1 MRWLAAHTWLI
12 ALVPLVVI
20 ILISGY
26 VGKPLNLLKDTEV
39 DYIGK
44 DTVLA
49 MRLQSN
55 GQERAKTI
63 RYDAEMEDGSKVLL
77 YLQKDSLAMP
87 QLGDI
92 LMVKTKVERGG
103 RLGDFDYGLYLRRH
117 GIIGS
122 CWAYRRNWQVI
133 GHEED
138 RNIIGNAR
146 RCQYRLHEQY
156 RKMGID
162 GKELG
167 ILSALTLGYREELDK
182 DVQRAFSA
190 SGAMHVLAVSGLH
203 TGIVWGIVIWVL
215 TLGGWRKPLYE
226 ERWKRWLLSTL
237 IITILWG
244 YAFITGL
251 SPSVMRSALMLTFVE
266 CSFLFK
272 QQTSRWNAILAAA
285 LIILIINPLSLWS
298 VSFQLS
304 FAAVLSIMLVGSKL
318 QQKVVLRG
326 KMWQYIGGLL
336 IVSIAAQVGTMPL
349 TLHYFGQTSNYFALT
364 NLIVIPMA
372 GVLLWLGFSTLA
384 MSWCVVGEWLGV
396 ATKWCTWVLRE
407 AVEWI
412 ERLPFS
418 TTQISLSSESVAGL
432 YCAIICGLL
441 MLRGGKVHWWWLIG
455 VVTSLVVILICELGL
470 LC

>member
-226 ERWKRWLLSTL
+226 ERWKRWLLSIS
-237 IITILWG
+237 IIGILWG

-272 QQTSRWNAILAAA
+272 QQTSRWNAVLAAA
-285 LIILIINPLSLWS
+285 VIILIINPLSLWS

-304 FAAVLSIMLVGSKL
+304 FAAVLSIMLLGSGM
-318 QQKVVLRG
+318 QRKVFIRG
-326 KMWQYIGGLL
+326 KIGQYIGGLL

-372 GVLLWLGFSTLA
+372 GVLLCLGFSTLA
-384 MSWCVVGEWLGV
+384 MSWCVVGEWLGT
-396 ATKWCTWVLRE
+396 AAKWCTWVLRE

-412 ERLPFS
+412 ESLPYS
-418 TTQISLSSESVAGL
+418 TTQLTLSAWSVLGL
-432 YCAIICGLL
+432 YGAIICGLL

-455 VVTSLVVILICELGL
+455 VIGCLLMVLYFELR
-470 LC
+470 

>member
-372 GVLLWLGFSTLA
+372 GVLLCLGFSTLA
-384 MSWCVVGEWLGV
+384 MSWCVVGEWLGT
-396 ATKWCTWVLRE
+396 AAKWCTWVLRE

-412 ERLPFS
+412 ESLPYS
-418 TTQISLSSESVAGL
+418 TTQLTLSAWSVLGL
-432 YCAIICGLL
+432 YGAIICGLL

-455 VVTSLVVILICELGL
+455 VIGCLLMVLYFELR
-470 LC
+470 